1 MKEIAGLLQV
11 KGFAVAKTPEGY
23 IAVDR
28 YGTMWFHWDTEIVSY
43 GWEEPDGR
51 LVQESARCEGFG
63 PYDLAKIMQ
72 MNAPPT

>member
-11 KGFAVAKTPEGY
+11 KGFAVAKTPSGY

-28 YGTMWFHWDTEIVSY
+28 YGTMWFHWDTAVIFY
-43 GWEEPDGR
+43 GWEEPSGQ
-51 LVQESARCEGFG
+51 LVRRTASCEGFG